1 MDFWNVLVG
10 NVGAVGG
17 LFGWGSEA
25 RQKARKY
32 EALEKVLD
40 KKLNEINQEYSN
52 AETALNETHN
62 SLTGGPGEAEGKIM
76 TDFTEKESLWS
87 GEYKS
92 ALMAMQNAIM
102 ILSLRKAEAGERKT
116 YWEMQAA
123 IEEEKGK
130 G

>member
-25 RQKARKY
+25 RQKAKKY
-32 EALEKVLD
+32 EELEKVLGEKLD
-40 KKLNEINQEYSN
+40 KINEYYSD
-52 AETALNETHN
+52 AETALNEVHN
-62 SLTGGPGEAEGKIM
+62 SLTGGPGEAEGIIM
-76 TDFTEKESLWS
+76 TDFTTKESFWS

-102 ILSLRKAEAGERKT
+102 ILSQRKAEAGERKT
-116 YWEMQAA
+116 YWEMQAE
-123 IEEEKGK
+123 IEERKGL
-130 G
+130 